1 MKECPPPVLE
11 LVSYLGKSGTGKAKL
26 EALIQ
31 LGCKC
36 DGAEEFLAKAPK
48 VVPEG
53 TMAKINTYLASIG
66 QAKQLPLQDPTQPTT
81 EPEPTIPPQEE
92 TKGEEGKEEV
102 VEEGKSKKKK

>member
-11 LVSYLGKSGTGKAKL
+11 LVSHLGKSGTGKAKL

-53 TMAKINTYLASIG
+53 SMAKINTFLASKD
-66 QAKQLPLQDPTQPTT
+66 QAKQLPLQDPAQPST
-81 EPEPTIPPQEE
+81 EPVIPPQEE
-92 TKGEEGKEEV
+92 SKGEEGKEEV